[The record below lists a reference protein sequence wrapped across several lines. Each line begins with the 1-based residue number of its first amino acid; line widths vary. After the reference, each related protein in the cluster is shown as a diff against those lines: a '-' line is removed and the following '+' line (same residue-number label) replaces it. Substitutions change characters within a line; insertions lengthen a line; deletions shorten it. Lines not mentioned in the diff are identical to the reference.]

1 MSPHLLAL
9 VLAAAPPPER
19 AQQLAQQKAWEE
31 LYLAYAAASPQ
42 DFPEAQRKAIAK
54 PLMKGCEALVA
65 GDAVMA
71 YSLGERAVAFEET
84 APGLKCLARAA
95 LGSDQRGT
103 AEEALRRGLERFPKE
118 GAFGLELGKL
128 LLDEKD
134 GPGAVA
140 ALSRVPSGTPQAGA
154 ARLLLQK
161 ARGLA
166 SEANQARSQ
175 AEAIERQMNGE
186 NPGGSGMLQ
195 HAVATET
202 GSTQSA
208 GYGSSL
214 GSDGMRTRANRR
226 FVVKYFNNNRD
237 FSQRADYEGRIV
249 AALDEAYAHTRMI
262 LGEARETPVD
272 VVLYTREEFRT
283 HRGETWANAVAG
295 LYADQAIRIND
306 AAELTQHTKATLVH
320 EYVHAALDEI
330 CGSGQYLPTWLNE
343 GLAEYVEWRYLGL
356 DGPPREVVDMLQAA
370 ARNKKLPSLV
380 KLSRGMLVSQ
390 SHPTLAYATSATAVQ
405 ELIRRGGTA
414 KLLTFIRDVG
424 QGTVFDQA
432 LQAHY
437 GLDLARLDEDVQ
449 FAASRR

>member
-9 VLAAAPPPER
+9 VLAASPPPER

-31 LYLAYAAASPQ
+31 LYLAYATASPQ
-42 DFPEAQRKAIAK
+42 DYPEPQRKTIAK
-54 PLMKGCEALVA
+54 PLLKGCEALVA

-103 AEEALRRGLERFPKE
+103 AEEALRKGLERFPKE

-128 LLDEKD
+128 LLEDKD

-140 ALSRVPSGTPQAGA
+140 ALTRVPAGAPQAGL
-154 ARLLLQK
+154 ARQLLQK

-166 SEANQARSQ
+166 SEASQARSQ

-186 NPGGSGMLQ
+186 APAGGGTLQ
-195 HAVATET
+195 HAVATGPGE
-202 GSTQSA
+202 TQST

-214 GSDGMRTRANRR
+214 GADGMRTRINRR

-237 FSQRADYEGRIV
+237 FGQRADYEGRIV
-249 AALDEAYAHTRMI
+249 AALDEAYEHTRTM
-262 LGEARETPVD
+262 LGEARESPVD

-283 HRGETWANAVAG
+283 HRGEAWANVAAG

-306 AAELTQHTKATLVH
+306 AAELTQRTKATLVH

-330 CGSGQYLPTWLNE
+330 CGGGHQLPTWLNE
-343 GLAEYVEWRYLGL
+343 GLAEYVEWRYLGSE
-356 DGPPREVVDMLQAA
+356 GPPREVADMLQAA
-370 ARNKKLPSLV
+370 ARGNKLPSLA
-380 KLSRGMLVSQ
+380 KLSRDMLVRQ
-390 SHPTLAYATSATAVQ
+390 ANPALAYATSATAVR
-405 ELIRRGGTA
+405 ELIRRGGTS
-414 KLLTFIRDVG
+414 KLLTLVRDVG
-424 QGTVFDQA
+424 QGTRFDQA
-432 LQAHY
+432 LLTHY
-437 GLDLARLDEDVQ
+437 GLDVARLDEDVQ